1 MEKFTTSTTASETT
15 EITNPSNYMAGLSE
29 LLKRQDDELNAQKQ
43 GAVSFDKEKNFVYA
57 VQGKIALE
65 ATEDKIVILLDK
77 FKTGFECSECA
88 GTGVLQQ
95 CSCRT
100 GTNRFGSTCTKCNG
114 EPMSFAGKD
123 CPICKGRG
131 TSIIIPESSKS
142 LPTSGIIVS
151 AGPQCTKREVG
162 ERILFG
168 AHTGYYL
175 PFKGNVRLR
184 IMREHEPLCLI
195 HMLDNGDEVLGDF
208 IYHEEPIDNR

>member
-1 MEKFTTSTTASETT
+1 MESYSTDTKLKVNSHSESY
-15 EITNPSNYMAGLSE
+15 IDSLGA
-29 LLKRQDDELNAQKQ
+29 LLKRQDDESKAQKQ
-43 GAVSFDKEKNFVYA
+43 GQVSYDTEKNFVYA

-65 ATEDKIVILLDK
+65 ATEDKVVILLDK
-77 FKTGFECSECA
+77 FKTGFECSNCK
-88 GTGVLQQ
+88 GTGLLGKCGCDAGV
-95 CSCRT
+95 
-100 GTNRFGSTCTKCNG
+100 NRFGTACTKCNG
-114 EPMSFAGKD
+114 EPDKNVGDD

-151 AGPQCTKREVG
+151 AGPQCSKRAVG

-184 IMREHEPLCLI
+184 IMREHEPLCII
-195 HMLDNGDEVLGDF
+195 HMLDNGDDVLGDF
-208 IYHEEPIDNR
+208 IYHEDPIDNR